1 MFDVLSDRKLARLM
15 QLQVVNFVVSDSESS
30 GTTSIR
36 PMKPRVFIRDLS
48 DHEQQ
53 ALEDALGADH
63 AFTRRRARVLRF
75 SAF

>member
-1 MFDVLSDRKLARLM
+1 LLLRSRHRFERAGAFASIT
-15 QLQVVNFVVSDSESS
+15 QVVPYSA
-30 GTTSIR
+30 
-36 PMKPRVFIRDLS
+36 RDLS